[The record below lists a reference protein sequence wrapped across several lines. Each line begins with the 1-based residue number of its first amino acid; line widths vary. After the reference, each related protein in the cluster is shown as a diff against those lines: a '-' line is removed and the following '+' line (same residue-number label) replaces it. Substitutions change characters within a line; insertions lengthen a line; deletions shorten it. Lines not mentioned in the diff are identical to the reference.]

1 LGKGGGNKPPDSAYK
16 QASMYPGLQKPVD
29 KAINEAQSLYKG
41 GWNQSG
47 FNPLQTG
54 AFQGAQNLLGMLQG
68 GPSGGGYGRPMGGG
82 YAGLEGG
89 PQMSGGDPRPGGGPQ
104 MSGGDPVGMGG
115 LNFASNVAQ
124 GGAMGAPGQN
134 FLQGVYGQQTGGP
147 AQPMLDRL
155 ATGAEGAIPGSL
167 AGMQATAGGA
177 NMNVAQNPYLQSAI
191 SSGNA
196 DITRDY
202 TNAVRPGIE
211 GRMGQ
216 AGVAGSPMEGWAQGD
231 AQRNLADRLASNTSG
246 IMMGQYGAERGYQNQ
261 AQMGM
266 PGAVGTAYG
275 TAGQAAGQGAS
286 NWLNSLNQQIGAAG
300 QAGNQYNQGINTALG
315 AGQGLGGQVSGMINP
330 YLQMYGLGQSQQQA
344 EQAMANPQWTA
355 FNQYLQNLQGLGG
368 MTNPAAA
375 AQAMQGYQSG
385 TQQGIGN
392 LLAFGGLGAQMFGR
406 GPTTSDIRAKKDV
419 EPAGLGTGLYRWRY
433 KWEGEDTPRHLG
445 PMAQSVAEVAPSAVT
460 TLNGLL
466 AIPSAL
472 VER

>member
-1 LGKGGGNKPPDSAYK
+1 
-16 QASMYPGLQKPVD
+16 
-29 KAINEAQSLYKG
+29 LYKG
-41 GWNQSG
+41 GWNQVG

-54 AFQGAQNLLGMLQG
+54 AFQGAQNLLGQLGGQG
-68 GPSGGGYGRPMGGG
+68 
-82 YAGLEGG
+82 
-89 PQMSGGDPRPGGGPQ
+89 Q
-104 MSGGDPVGMGG
+104 GG

-124 GGAMGAPGQN
+124 GGAMGAPGQG

-147 AQPMLDRL
+147 AQQQLDRL

-167 AGMQATAGGA
+167 AGMQNTAAGG
-177 NMNVAQNPYLQSAI
+177 NMDIAQNPYLQSAI

-211 GRMGQ
+211 GRFGQ

-231 AQRNLADRLASNTSG
+231 AQRNLADRLAANTSG
-246 IMMGQYGAERGYQNQ
+246 IMMNQYGQERGYQNQ

-286 NWLNSLNQQIGAAG
+286 NWLQSLNSQIGAAG
-300 QAGNQYNQGINTALG
+300 QAGSQYNQGINTALG

-355 FNQYLQNLQGLGG
+355 FNQYLANLQGLGG

-375 AQAMQGYQSG
+375 AQAMQNYQSP
-385 TQQGIGN
+385 QQQTIGN
-392 LLAFGGLGAQMFGR
+392 LLAFGSMASGAMR

-433 KWEGEDTPRHLG
+433 KWEGEDTPRHIG

>member
-1 LGKGGGNKPPDSAYK
+1 MGKGGNTPPDSAYK
-16 QASMYPGLQKPVD
+16 KASIYPGLQDPVD
-29 KAINEAQSLYKG
+29 KAIKEAQNLYKG
-41 GWNQSG
+41 GWNQAG
-47 FNPLQTG
+47 FNGLQTG
-54 AFQGAQNLLGMLQG
+54 AFQGAQNLLGQLPQG
-68 GPSGGGYGRPMGGG
+68 
-82 YAGLEGG
+82 
-89 PQMSGGDPRPGGGPQ
+89 Q
-104 MSGGDPVGMGG
+104 GG

-124 GGAMGAPGQN
+124 GGAMGAPGQG

-147 AQPMLDRL
+147 AQQQLDRL

-167 AGMQATAGGA
+167 AGIQGTAAGA
-177 NMNVAQNPYLQSAI
+177 NMDIAQNPYLQSAI

-246 IMMGQYGAERGYQNQ
+246 IMMGQYGQERGYQQQ

-286 NWLNSLNQQIGAAG
+286 NWLQSLNSQIGAAG
-300 QAGNQYNQGINTALG
+300 QAGQGYRGDVIDQALQ
-315 AGQGLGGQVSGMINP
+315 AGQGLGQQVSGMINP
-330 YLQMYGLGQSQQQA
+330 YLQMYGMGQQQQQA
-344 EQAMANPQWTA
+344 EQGMANPQWTA
-355 FNQYLQNLQGLGG
+355 FNQYLSNLQGLGG

-392 LLAFGGLGAQMFGR
+392 LLSRSAGSPPR
-406 GPTTSDIRAKKDV
+406 RSRTSASRRTSSPRAW
-419 EPAGLGTGLYRWRY
+419 ARGLYRWRY
-433 KWEGEDTPRHLG
+433 KDEPASSPRHLG
-445 PMAQSVAEVAPSAVT
+445 PMAQDVQKVAPSAVS
-460 TLNGLL
+460 TLAGLL